1 MIRGMISG
9 ITAMR
14 AQVLNQEIIA
24 NNLSNVDTLAYKR
37 DKPIFQTF
45 SDVLMYRLESLGSWP
60 IGGYTAGTLTHKINT
75 IHELGPVEVTDN
87 PLHILLP
94 ENCYLAVETPAG
106 FRYTRR
112 GDLSVK
118 DGMLT
123 VCGYNVVGRSGSIAV
138 EDTDS
143 CFISRDGGVIVAG
156 QEIDTLAIYMTG
168 DNTELRKTGNSL
180 FQSLTGDLH
189 PVEEVE
195 ITTGALEKSSV
206 DPVTEMVNMI
216 FALRLYEAANKAIRS
231 HDETLDQ
238 AVNRVGKPI

>member
-1 MIRGMISG
+1 MLFGR
-9 ITAMR
+9 R
-14 AQVLNQEIIA
+14 
-24 NNLSNVDTLAYKR
+24 
-37 DKPIFQTF
+37 
-45 SDVLMYRLESLGSWP
+45 
-60 IGGYTAGTLTHKINT
+60 
-75 IHELGPVEVTDN
+75 
-87 PLHILLP
+87 
-94 ENCYLAVETPAG
+94 TPAG
-106 FRYTRR
+106 FKHKKRR
-112 GDLSVK
+112 PFVK

-206 DPVTEMVNMI
+206 DPVTEWSI
-216 FALRLYEAANKAIRS
+216 
-231 HDETLDQ
+231 
-238 AVNRVGKPI
+238 